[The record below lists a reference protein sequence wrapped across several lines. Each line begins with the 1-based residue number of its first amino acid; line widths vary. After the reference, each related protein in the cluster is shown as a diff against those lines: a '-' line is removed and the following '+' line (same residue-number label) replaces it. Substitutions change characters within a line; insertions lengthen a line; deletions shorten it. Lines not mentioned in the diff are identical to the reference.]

1 MSHKIFIMKFYTYL
15 FCLFLVFAGNS
26 TYAQHN
32 HDTTDHSVQLQFA
45 SVLNTFLSD
54 PDLKNFQLQSSVMT
68 VPASLV
74 DTVSHRHDAELFG
87 YVIEGTVEVGLD
99 HKKPTIFKAGQMFYE
114 KRNVIH
120 SLLRNPDKNTPA
132 KVLLIF
138 IIKEGRQGYTKL
150 YPEK

>member
-1 MSHKIFIMKFYTYL
+1 MKFYTYL
-15 FCLFLVFAGNS
+15 LLCLFWVFAGNS

-32 HDTTDHSVQLQFA
+32 HDATDPSVLLQFA
-45 SVLNTFLSD
+45 PVLTTFLSD
-54 PDLKNFQLQSSVMT
+54 PDLKKFQLQSSLMT
-68 VPASLV
+68 VPPSLV
-74 DTVSHRHDAELFG
+74 DTVSHRHDADLFG
-87 YVIEGTVEVGLD
+87 YVIEGIVEVGLD
-99 HKKPTIFKAGQMFYE
+99 HNEPIIFKAGQMFHE

-138 IIKEGRQGYTKL
+138 IIKEGRQGYTKV

>member
-1 MSHKIFIMKFYTYL
+1 MMKFYSHL
-15 FCLFLVFAGNS
+15 SLCLFLIFAGSS

-32 HDTTDHSVQLQFA
+32 HDATDSSMQLQFA
-45 SVLNTFLSD
+45 PVLNTFLSD
-54 PDLKNFQLQSSVMT
+54 PDLKKFQLQSSLMIVS
-68 VPASLV
+68 PSLV
-74 DTVSHRHDAELFG
+74 DTVSHRHDADLFG

-99 HKKPTIFKAGQMFYE
+99 HKDPTIFKAGQMFHE

-120 SLLRNPDKNTPA
+120 SLLRNPDKNIPA

>member
-1 MSHKIFIMKFYTYL
+1 MKFYTCLLLQL
-15 FCLFLVFAGNS
+15 FMVFVSNS

-32 HDTTDHSVQLQFA
+32 HDTTGSVQLQFTP
-45 SVLNTFLSD
+45 VLNTFLSD
-54 PDLKNFQLQSSVMT
+54 PDLKKFQLQSSLMT
-68 VPASLV
+68 VPPSLV
-74 DTVSHRHDAELFG
+74 DTVSHRHDADLFG
-87 YVIEGTVEVGLD
+87 YVVEGSVEVGLD
-99 HKKPTIFKAGQMFYE
+99 HKESIIFKAGQMFHE

-138 IIKEGRQGYTKL
+138 IIKEGRQGYTKV

>member
-1 MSHKIFIMKFYTYL
+1 MKYYTYFL
-15 FCLFLVFAGNS
+15 LCLFWVFAANS

-32 HDTTDHSVQLQFA
+32 HDAPDYSVQLQFA
-45 SVLNTFLSD
+45 PVLNTFLTD
-54 PDLKNFQLQSSVMT
+54 PDLKKFQLQSSLMT
-68 VPASLV
+68 VPPSLV
-74 DTVSHRHDAELFG
+74 DTVTHRHDADLFG

-99 HKKPTIFKAGQMFYE
+99 HKEPVIFKAGQMFHE

-120 SLLRNPDKNTPA
+120 SLLKNPDKNTPA

-138 IIKEGRQGYTKL
+138 IIKEGRQGYTKV

>member
-1 MSHKIFIMKFYTYL
+1 MKFYTYL
-15 FCLFLVFAGNS
+15 LLCLFRVFAGNS
-26 TYAQHN
+26 TYAQHT
-32 HDTTDHSVQLQFA
+32 HESTDRSVQLQFEP
-45 SVLNTFLSD
+45 VLNTFLSD
-54 PDLKNFQLQSSVMT
+54 SDLKKFQLQSSLMT
-68 VPASLV
+68 VPPSLV
-74 DTVSHRHDAELFG
+74 DTVSHRHDADLFG

-99 HKKPTIFKAGQMFYE
+99 HKEPIIFKSGQMFHE

-138 IIKEGRQGYTKL
+138 IIKEGRRGYTKV

>member
-1 MSHKIFIMKFYTYL
+1 MKFYTYFL
-15 FCLFLVFAGNS
+15 LCLFWIFAGNS

-32 HDTTDHSVQLQFA
+32 HDATDRSVQLQFA
-45 SVLNTFLSD
+45 PVLNTFLTD
-54 PDLKNFQLQSSVMT
+54 PDLKKFQLQSSLMT
-68 VPASLV
+68 VAPSLV
-74 DTVSHRHDAELFG
+74 DTASHRHDADLFG

-99 HKKPTIFKAGQMFYE
+99 HKEPTIFKAGQMFHE

-120 SLLRNPDKNTPA
+120 SLLRNPDKNIPA

-138 IIKEGRQGYTKL
+138 IIKEGRQGYTKV

>member
-1 MSHKIFIMKFYTYL
+1 MKLHTCLIFSLLPIL
-15 FCLFLVFAGNS
+15 FGNS

-32 HDTTDHSVQLQFA
+32 HDASARSVQLEFA
-45 SVLNTFLSD
+45 PVLNTFLSD
-54 PDLKNFQLQSSVMT
+54 PEVNKFQLQSSLMT
-68 VPASLV
+68 VPPSLV
-74 DTVSHRHDAELFG
+74 DTVSHRHDADLFG
-87 YVIEGTVEVGLD
+87 YVIEGAVEVGLD
-99 HKKPTIFKAGQMFYE
+99 HKGPIVFKAGEMFHE

-120 SLLRNPDKNTPA
+120 SLLRNPNKNTPA

>member
-1 MSHKIFIMKFYTYL
+1 MKFYTYL
-15 FCLFLVFAGNS
+15 LLCLFRVFAGNS
-26 TYAQHN
+26 TYAQHT
-32 HDTTDHSVQLQFA
+32 HESTDRSVQLQFEP
-45 SVLNTFLSD
+45 VLNTFLSD
-54 PDLKNFQLQSSVMT
+54 SDLKKFQLQSSLMT
-68 VPASLV
+68 VPPSLV
-74 DTVSHRHDAELFG
+74 DTVSHRHDADLFG

-99 HKKPTIFKAGQMFYE
+99 HKEPIIFKAGQMFHE

-138 IIKEGRQGYTKL
+138 IIKEGRRGYTKV

>member
-1 MSHKIFIMKFYTYL
+1 MKFYTCL
-15 FCLFLVFAGNS
+15 FLCLFLVFAGNS

-32 HDTTDHSVQLQFA
+32 HDATDSSAQLQFA
-45 SVLNTFLSD
+45 PVLNTFLSD
-54 PDLKNFQLQSSVMT
+54 SDLKKFQLQSSLMT
-68 VPASLV
+68 VPPSLV
-74 DTVSHRHDAELFG
+74 DTVSHRHDADLFG

-99 HKKPTIFKAGQMFYE
+99 HKEPNTFKAGQMFHE

-120 SLLRNPDKNTPA
+120 SLLRNPDKNIPA

-138 IIKEGRQGYTKL
+138 IIKEGRQGYTKA